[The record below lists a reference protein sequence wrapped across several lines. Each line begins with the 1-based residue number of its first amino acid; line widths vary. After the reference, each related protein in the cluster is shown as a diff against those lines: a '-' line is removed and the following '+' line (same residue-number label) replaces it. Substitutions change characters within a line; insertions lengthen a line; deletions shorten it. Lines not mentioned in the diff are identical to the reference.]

1 MRDAFPNERVHSS
14 SGLARH
20 VADSSRRV
28 AYTCPACVCSQQACS
43 QVQNMEEYAWYAEYA
58 GYDMLL
64 GIARGCGF
72 PTDTVKVTPPP
83 LDTCKGAFGK
93 WGELWS
99 APCAR
104 EKKAGDG
111 EEEHTPASCG
121 NAECAA
127 LISSIDDDVLAKM
140 KQGLKVCQSVGAHL
154 RQ

>member
-1 MRDAFPNERVHSS
+1 
-14 SGLARH
+14 
-20 VADSSRRV
+20 
-28 AYTCPACVCSQQACS
+28 
-43 QVQNMEEYAWYAEYA
+43 
-58 GYDMLL
+58 MLL